1 VLHQLGAGTLG
12 PVFRAHDPAEGRL
25 VAIKV
30 FRLDLTPEAAFAF
43 ARELQGLVDRELSH
57 PSIAAPLAAGLEGAT
72 PWLAQTYVPAE
83 SLDTAL
89 RQFGPAPAV
98 HVVTIVTHLAGAL
111 DFAAAAGVLHG
122 SLHPRDVLVSPDAA
136 SLIDLG
142 VAQALE
148 ACGLRTPIRRPY
160 SSLERIAG
168 GAVSH
173 AADVFALAAIAYEL
187 LLGQPITATDEAAGE
202 SLPEIPGADLD
213 TMKPL
218 FASALATEPA
228 RRPDSALAFA
238 SAFKAALGTAA
249 FRSSP
254 AVPSRRSRRVTPS
267 PTLPLDV
274 PVALP
279 IAATPVHDAPSDEPP
294 VAHPAVP
301 QIEPPE
307 PSTPQPSPAR
317 QPVSSRPAPSPF
329 ADATPPTT
337 ADVPPARPSVKEHV
351 EDLPIR
357 LPSPPSREHSLD
369 VAPGVVVRRPPTR
382 RPPGI
387 PALALLILLGV
398 VAGLGLGWL
407 WLRGGGDEARSV
419 DSDIATPTTGVD
431 QIDEGLPADKMGA
444 PPQEPAAVA
453 GETAPDEASGP
464 AATSLEE
471 APPVEASPGPVQTPA
486 PRRPTAA
493 PSPRGTLTV
502 RSTPPGASVE
512 VNGRGEGRTPLS
524 LRNIPLGG
532 HSVVLTRPGYQPERR
547 RVTLSPNRAVQT
559 LSVPMRRAERSESAG
574 GSVPARPDTFVGT
587 MLVESRPVG
596 ARVFLDGREVGR
608 TPMVLSDV
616 RAGSHVVRL
625 ELDGYRTWTASARVV
640 AGERLRVA
648 ASLEEFTR

>member
-1 VLHQLGAGTLG
+1 MLHQLGAGTLG

-57 PSIAAPLAAGLEGAT
+57 PSIASPLAAGLEGAT

-83 SLDTAL
+83 SLDSAL
-89 RQFGPAPAV
+89 RQYGPAPAV

-136 SLIDLG
+136 SRIDLG
-142 VAQALE
+142 VAQAIE
-148 ACGLRTPIRRPY
+148 TCGLRTPIRRPY

-213 TMKPL
+213 ALKPL

-238 SAFKAALGTAA
+238 SAFKGALGTAA

-254 AVPSRRSRRVTPS
+254 AVPSRRARRVTPS
-267 PTLPLDV
+267 SALPQDAAAE
-274 PVALP
+274 PP
-279 IAATPVHDAPSDEPP
+279 IAATPVHEAPSDPP
-294 VAHPAVP
+294 VAHPVAP
-301 QIEPPE
+301 RIEPPE
-307 PSTPQPSPAR
+307 PPALQAFPPQRVSSPPAR
-317 QPVSSRPAPSPF
+317 SPV
-329 ADATPPTT
+329 ADATPPGP
-337 ADVPPARPSVKEHV
+337 ADVSPRPRVKQQV
-351 EDLPIR
+351 DDLPIR
-357 LPSPPSREHSLD
+357 PPSPPSREHSLD
-369 VAPGVVVRRPPTR
+369 VAPGVVVRRPSTK
-382 RPPGI
+382 RPAGV

-407 WLRGGGDEARSV
+407 WMRGGSDEARSM
-419 DSDIATPTTGVD
+419 DADITTPTTGVD
-431 QIDEGLPADKMGA
+431 QIEGPPADETSA
-444 PPQEPAAVA
+444 PSQEPAAVA
-453 GETAPDEASGP
+453 GGTARDEASGS

-471 APPVEASPGPVQTPA
+471 TPPFEAPPGPVETTA
-486 PRRPTAA
+486 PRRSSAA
-493 PSPRGTLTV
+493 LSPRGTLTV

-512 VNGRGEGRTPLS
+512 VNGRGEGRTPVS

-532 HSVVLTRPGYQPERR
+532 HTVVLTRPGYQPERR

-559 LSVPMRRAERSESAG
+559 LSVPMRRAERSESAERPA
-574 GSVPARPDTFVGT
+574 PARPDTFVGT

-625 ELDGYRTWTASARVV
+625 ELDGYRTWTTSARVV
-640 AGERLRVA
+640 AGERRRVA

>member
-1 VLHQLGAGTLG
+1 MLHQLGAGTLG

-25 VAIKV
+25 VAVKV
-30 FRLDLTPEAAFAF
+30 FRLDLTPEAASAF
-43 ARELQGLVDRELSH
+43 ARELQGLVARELSH

-148 ACGLRTPIRRPY
+148 TCGLRTPIRRPY

-187 LLGQPITATDEAAGE
+187 LLGQPITATDEAVGD
-202 SLPEIPGADLD
+202 SLPEIPGADLGAL
-213 TMKPL
+213 KPL

-228 RRPDSALAFA
+228 RRPDSALGFA

-267 PTLPLDV
+267 PTLPLD
-274 PVALP
+274 
-279 IAATPVHDAPSDEPP
+279 AAAEPPLGTTPVHEAPSGDPP
-294 VAHPAVP
+294 VAHPVAP
-301 QIEPPE
+301 QSESPE
-307 PSTPQPSPAR
+307 PSTPQAR
-317 QPVSSRPAPSPF
+317 QAVSPPPAPP
-329 ADATPPTT
+329 ADATAPTA
-337 ADVPPARPSVKEHV
+337 ADVPPARPWVEKHV
-351 EDLPIR
+351 GDLPIR
-357 LPSPPSREHSLD
+357 PQAPPSREHSLD
-369 VAPGVVVRRPPTR
+369 VAPGVVVRRPSTK
-382 RPPGI
+382 RPAGI
-387 PALALLILLGV
+387 PALALLILFGV

-407 WLRGGGDEARSV
+407 WSRGGGDEARST
-419 DSDIATPTTGVD
+419 DAEITTPTTGVD
-431 QIDEGLPADKMGA
+431 QPAEPPPADEMSA
-444 PPQEPAAVA
+444 PPQEPADVA
-453 GETAPDEASGP
+453 GEAPAD
-464 AATSLEE
+464 AAGVDAAPSLEE
-471 APPVEASPGPVQTPA
+471 APPVEASAGAVETPA
-486 PRRPTAA
+486 SRRSPAA
-493 PSPRGTLTV
+493 PPPRGTLTV

-512 VNGRGEGRTPLS
+512 VNGRSEGRTPVS

-532 HSVVLTRPGYQPERR
+532 HTIVLTRPGYRPERR
-547 RVTLSPNRAVQT
+547 RVTLSPNRATQT
-559 LSVPMRRAERSESAG
+559 LSVPMRRAERSESPEGPA
-574 GSVPARPDTFVGT
+574 PARTDTFVGT

-625 ELDGYRTWTASARVV
+625 ELDGYRTWTTSARVV
-640 AGERLRVA
+640 AGERRRVA